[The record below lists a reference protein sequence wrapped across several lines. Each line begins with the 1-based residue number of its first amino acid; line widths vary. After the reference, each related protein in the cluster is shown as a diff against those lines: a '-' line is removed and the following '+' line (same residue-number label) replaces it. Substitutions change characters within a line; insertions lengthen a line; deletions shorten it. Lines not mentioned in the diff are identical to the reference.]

1 MATFDVAGM
10 SFHAYLIGM
19 MNCTSIFLE
28 NHLIIDGILN
38 VRGDPEIKNS
48 LFEIGITQYSGK
60 SFTATIRP
68 GAELNC
74 YISKTL
80 FNEDHKSIKIRTT
93 LIIQGLLRARQTDL
107 WIDKSVFILNGSN
120 AMFDVASAIISIK
133 DPEDLEKPKIE
144 VIEGKI
150 CGPLGNIQL
159 SIQSSNAFGF
169 TLSPSCNENDPF
181 PSTLYIKGNFSATVQ
196 TRIRNNHCDKIQ
208 MSHSDL
214 NFRSIDTAVSVSSA
228 FLDDNFNQSGVVWQV
243 FEGPA
248 HISNQ
253 NQSYGA
259 LSEFSYS
266 KIAKS
271 SLPLGQFS
279 NTSGVYVYRCAT
291 NSSAYACSMC
301 GPGKMM
307 IGTECIE
314 CKSGH
319 FSDSGNPHSCK
330 PCAQGYFANSAGS
343 SACIACLPGY
353 VRNAIMNADQCY
365 PCPAGE

>member
-1 MATFDVAGM
+1 MATFDVATV

-19 MNCTSIFLE
+19 MNCTSILLE
-28 NHLIIDGILN
+28 NHLIIDGTLN
-38 VRGDPEIKNS
+38 VRGDPLIQVS
-48 LFEIGITQYSGK
+48 RFETGITQRNGK

-74 YISKTL
+74 YIL
-80 FNEDHKSIKIRTT
+80 NEDDKSIEIRTT
-93 LIIQGLLRARQTDL
+93 LIIQGLLRARQADL
-107 WIDKSVFILNGSN
+107 RIDKSVLILNGSN
-120 AMFDVASAIISIK
+120 AMLDVASAIIRIMYQ
-133 DPEDLEKPKIE
+133 EHLEKTKIE
-144 VIEGKI
+144 VIEGTI

-159 SIQSSNAFGF
+159 SVQSSNAFGF
-169 TLSPSCNENDPF
+169 TLSPSCNENDSF
-181 PSTLYIKGNFSATVQ
+181 PSILYIQGNFSATVQ

-214 NFRSIDTAVSVSSA
+214 NFCSINSAVSVSSA
-228 FLDDNFNQSGVVWQV
+228 FFDDDFNQSGVVWQV
-243 FEGPA
+243 FEGPT

-307 IGTECIE
+307 IGTECIQ

-330 PCAQGYFANSAGS
+330 PCAQGYFANGAGS
-343 SACIACLPGY
+343 STCIACLPGY
-353 VRNAIMNADQCY
+353 VRNATMNADQCY

>member
-1 MATFDVAGM
+1 MATFDVAGV

-19 MNCTSIFLE
+19 MNCTSILLE
-28 NHLIIDGILN
+28 NHLIIYGTLN
-38 VRGDPEIKNS
+38 VRGDPSIQVAHYET
-48 LFEIGITQYSGK
+48 GIVQRSGK

-74 YISKTL
+74 YIL
-80 FNEDHKSIKIRTT
+80 NEDVKSIEIRTT

-107 WIDKSVFILNGSN
+107 RIDTSVFILNGSN
-120 AMFDVASAIISIK
+120 AMFDIASATIRIK
-133 DPEDLEKPKIE
+133 DVDLLEKTKIE
-144 VIEGKI
+144 VIEGTI
-150 CGPLGNIQL
+150 CGPLGKIQL
-159 SIQSSNAFGF
+159 SIQSSNAFSF
-169 TLSPSCNENDPF
+169 TLSPSCNENDVF
-181 PSTLYIKGNFSATVQ
+181 PSILYIQGNFSATVQ

-208 MSHSDL
+208 MTHSDL
-214 NFRSIDTAVSVSSA
+214 NFRSINTAVSVSSA
-228 FLDDNFNQSGVVWQV
+228 FIDDNYNQSGVVWQV
-243 FEGPA
+243 FEGA
-248 HISNQ
+248 THMSNQ

-279 NTSGVYVYRCAT
+279 NSSGVYVYRCAT

-330 PCAQGYFANSAGS
+330 PCSQGYFANGAGS
-343 SACIACLPGY
+343 STCIACLPGY
-353 VRNAIMNADQCY
+353 VRNATMNADQCY